1 MSCSPLLA
9 VEEVVTVVGTAAVA
23 VVVATVVAKAA
34 TAANKVA
41 TAANKADTVVSLL
54 VSVVRKVATEAATV
68 VTLLLAA
75 TASLLVATA
84 NLLAATAARQAT
96 AVRLLKVVSAVS
108 PRAATADSPRM
119 AVNKAATAAKVA
131 TGELTNQPTERSCGL
146 LSRTRLQTILCPLL
160 LPRLTRSRRDVDERS
175 GERRDLSCLFS
186 GSFVSCV
193 ASRGRFLSCFL
204 AHTFAAEALVG
215 TIRTQA

>member
-23 VVVATVVAKAA
+23 VVVATVVAKA
-34 TAANKVA
+34 A

-160 LPRLTRSRRDVDERS
+160 LPRLTRSRRDLIKDQGKDAMSLSSRQ
-175 GERRDLSCLFS
+175 LSCLFS

>member
-23 VVVATVVAKAA
+23 VVVATVVAKA
-34 TAANKVA
+34 A

-160 LPRLTRSRRDVDERS
+160 LPRLTRSRRDLMKDQGKDAMSLSSRQ
-175 GERRDLSCLFS
+175 LSCLFS

>member
-1 MSCSPLLA
+1 M
-9 VEEVVTVVGTAAVA
+9 VGTAAVA
-23 VVVATVVAKAA
+23 VVVATVVAKA
-34 TAANKVA
+34 A

-160 LPRLTRSRRDVDERS
+160 LPRLTRSRRDLMKDQGKDAMSLSSRQ
-175 GERRDLSCLFS
+175 LSCLFS